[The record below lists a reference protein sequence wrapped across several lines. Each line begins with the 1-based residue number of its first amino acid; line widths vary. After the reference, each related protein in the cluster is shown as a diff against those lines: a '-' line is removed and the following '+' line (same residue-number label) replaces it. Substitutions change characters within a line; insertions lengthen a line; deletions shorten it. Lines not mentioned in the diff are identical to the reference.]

1 MLVGCSFTGA
11 SASIDAPGPGDTPK
25 DTTGMEQ
32 MHDPT
37 CWDRWHDHSIKFATP
52 AIVPNLGAS
61 NTSDRDP
68 ALSYDE
74 LTLYFASQRG
84 TPGDSDLYFSTRPD
98 LATPFGNPGL
108 VPALDTSAMDD
119 SKMTV
124 PMNGLDVVY
133 SSHRAPSGSQDL
145 WQATRANQTVDF
157 SNITTDGMTALDDG
171 HDQYDPTLTDDGL
184 TLYYS
189 TFIDGQSKQ
198 VISMSTRVMVTADFA
213 SPSIVIN
220 SMAGD
225 ADPYLSPDQTVLV
238 FSSARSG
245 GQGGIDLYYT
255 VRAHVSDPW
264 GQQVAVLGAN
274 TSDNDGDPVVSR
286 DGCTL
291 LLSSDRDKGNDTF
304 GIYSTTALP

>member
-1 MLVGCSFTGA
+1 
-11 SASIDAPGPGDTPK
+11 
-25 DTTGMEQ
+25 
-32 MHDPT
+32 
-37 CWDRWHDHSIKFATP
+37 
-52 AIVPNLGAS
+52 
-61 NTSDRDP
+61 
-68 ALSYDE
+68 
-74 LTLYFASQRG
+74 
-84 TPGDSDLYFSTRPD
+84 
-98 LATPFGNPGL
+98 
-108 VPALDTSAMDD
+108 
-119 SKMTV
+119 
-124 PMNGLDVVY
+124 
-133 SSHRAPSGSQDL
+133 
-145 WQATRANQTVDF
+145 
-157 SNITTDGMTALDDG
+157 
-171 HDQYDPTLTDDGL
+171 
-184 TLYYS
+184 
-189 TFIDGQSKQ
+189 
-198 VISMSTRVMVTADFA
+198 MSTRVMVTADFA